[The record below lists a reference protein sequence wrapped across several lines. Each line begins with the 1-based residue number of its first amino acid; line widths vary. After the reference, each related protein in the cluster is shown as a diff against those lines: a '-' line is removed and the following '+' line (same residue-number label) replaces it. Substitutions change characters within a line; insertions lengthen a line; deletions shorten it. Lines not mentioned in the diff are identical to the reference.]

1 MGNNM
6 KINNKILALLLLI
19 LSSGAYASEN
29 QTMILGDERKAY
41 LPTEED
47 FNKMMRAREYLDSKL
62 LFIEAQKNVQ
72 TALGGT
78 ASATGDSGNS
88 FMRDGSVPREFRGKE
103 SGDRYLDSRGNQISV
118 KKAPTTYVSN
128 ISGMSGNLSAEL
140 QWGENTLSIQK
151 KALQKYKSYAIVD
164 DLLATGGTVLSVNRD
179 DIVIKSGDRRIR
191 IGKLPID
198 INSIVSE

>member
-140 QWGENTLSIQK
+140 QWGENTLSIK
-151 KALQKYKSYAIVD
+151 RGDSLV
-164 DLLATGGTVLSVNRD
+164 GGKWKVLSVNRD